1 MYINDTY
8 NYMSAKFF
16 DVVLLL
22 VVFIVFSRLGK
33 PPTFSTAKAPWPMI
47 AMSFPL
53 AWYTQFFYQNQG
65 PRRDHGISQVIF

>member
-8 NYMSAKFF
+8 NYKSAKFF
-16 DVVLLL
+16 DVVLL
-22 VVFIVFSRLGK
+22 VVFVVFSRLGK

-53 AWYTQFFYQNQG
+53 AWYTNQNQM
-65 PRRDHGISQVIF
+65 DVEITGISQVIF